1 MSMANNVSGLSQQPS
16 ATSVATSGL
25 RHMDPDTDFKV
36 RRITSYV
43 NEAVHMAANEPTLGL
58 YRIQEHVHRTAPN
71 LATKGKSLKANNKRI
86 DETAYDLNL
95 SIEVVDSMKNIT
107 NFTRVHE
114 ALKTAIEMKR
124 KLNEQEEAAKEQR
137 DAEFKHA
144 KLANRSISCNEPAEG
159 YICPVCYFA
168 HISQE
173 ELIQHWQLEH
183 NLDDCE
189 SDPFH
194 EVEMPVEEH
203 VEELTLEDDINDM
216 TVIHSPNKPTRCI
229 SEGEDVV
236 QTYEQCSND
245 NDRIADENESQCNI
259 YSNSP
264 TSNMAD
270 DGSSL
275 QILEPEDCCPDE
287 YAGRDDGSCG

>member
-1 MSMANNVSGLSQQPS
+1 MHYIS
-16 ATSVATSGL
+16 
-25 RHMDPDTDFKV
+25 
-36 RRITSYV
+36 
-43 NEAVHMAANEPTLGL
+43 
-58 YRIQEHVHRTAPN
+58 RTAPN

-168 HISQE
+168 HISQV
-173 ELIQHWQLEH
+173 
-183 NLDDCE
+183 
-189 SDPFH
+189 S
-194 EVEMPVEEH
+194 
-203 VEELTLEDDINDM
+203 
-216 TVIHSPNKPTRCI
+216 
-229 SEGEDVV
+229 
-236 QTYEQCSND
+236 
-245 NDRIADENESQCNI
+245 
-259 YSNSP
+259 
-264 TSNMAD
+264 
-270 DGSSL
+270 
-275 QILEPEDCCPDE
+275 
-287 YAGRDDGSCG
+287 